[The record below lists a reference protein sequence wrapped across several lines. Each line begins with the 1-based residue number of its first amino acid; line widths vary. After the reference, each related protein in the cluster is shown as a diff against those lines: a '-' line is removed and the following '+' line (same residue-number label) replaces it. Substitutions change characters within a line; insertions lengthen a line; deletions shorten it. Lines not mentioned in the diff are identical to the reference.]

1 MSDTPFD
8 AVIIGSGAGGLTAA
22 ARLSLAGLR
31 PLVLEAQ
38 DRPGGRFSSVKKD
51 GCVFATGAIAI
62 ESPGPWLKV
71 MDDMGVD
78 HGVVQPEVP
87 LFMRMGKMDIRAG
100 SKTWEFLIKNVT
112 KAAAGMA
119 DAMRSGGDPTADD
132 ISLRDWALKYTRN
145 DTILGFIDNV
155 AQQTFIVNA
164 HEISAGTFF
173 RFLRETGAHKSYG
186 FAPRG
191 NLELVEKLI
200 DRLRQR
206 GAQVRLG
213 WKVRSIDMED
223 QQVCAVRAV
232 GPEGLEI
239 RIPTRAVISNAGP
252 VNTARMLAGTSAGA
266 QFARR
271 VERIKWASIT
281 NFGVLS
287 DVELV
292 PKAPGMIGFVGAG
305 PRLHIC
311 GNMSAVCP
319 ELAPPG
325 KYLYHFY
332 SVPSP
337 SLGHTIDPDLE
348 YRLLDEDLRRHFKD
362 YANHARVVHVSY
374 LSGPDAPGMHAG
386 PDLSV
391 TESTPVVNLFEVGD
405 GVKLDGGG
413 TSACAKSAER
423 AVSILLRDVF
433 AVTV

>member
-1 MSDTPFD
+1 MTDTAYD
-8 AVIIGSGAGGLTAA
+8 AIIIGSGAGGLTAA

-31 PLVLEAQ
+31 PLVLEAT
-38 DRPGGRFSSVKKD
+38 DRPGGRFSSVRKE

-78 HGVVQPEVP
+78 HGVRQPEVP
-87 LFMRMGKMDIRAG
+87 LVMRMGKMDIRAG

-132 ISLRDWALKYTRN
+132 ISLRDWALKYTSN
-145 DTILGFIDNV
+145 ETILGFIDNV

-200 DRLRQR
+200 DRLRAR
-206 GAQVRLG
+206 GAEVRLG
-213 WKVRSIDMED
+213 WKVQAIEIDG
-223 QQVCAVRAV
+223 QQVSAVRAT
-232 GPEGLEI
+232 GPEGAEV

-252 VNTARMLAGTSAGA
+252 VNTARMLAGCPLGE

-271 VERIKWASIT
+271 VAGVKWASIT
-281 NFGVLS
+281 NFGVVS

-337 SLGHTIDPDLE
+337 SLGHTIDPELE
-348 YRLLDEDLRRHFKD
+348 YRLLDEDLRRQFKD
-362 YANHARVVHVSY
+362 SEKHARVVPGSY

-391 TESTPVVNLFEVGD
+391 TEATPIPNLFEVGD
-405 GVKLDGGG
+405 GVKMDGGG

-423 AVSILLRDVF
+423 AVAALLRGVF
-433 AVTV
+433 TIAA

>member
-1 MSDTPFD
+1 MPETPYD
-8 AVIIGSGAGGLTAA
+8 AIIIGSGAGGLTAA
-22 ARLSLAGLR
+22 ARLSLAGMR
-31 PLVLEAQ
+31 PLVLEATE
-38 DRPGGRFSSVKKD
+38 RPGGRFSSIKKD
-51 GCVFATGAIAI
+51 GYTMATGAIAI
-62 ESPGPWLKV
+62 ECPGPWLKV
-71 MDDMGVD
+71 MEDLGVD

-87 LFMRMGKMDIRAG
+87 LVMRMGRMDIKAG

-119 DAMRSGGDPTADD
+119 DAMRSGGDPDADD
-132 ISLRDWALKYTRN
+132 ISLRDWTLKYTKN
-145 DTILGFIDNV
+145 ETILGFIDNV

-164 HEISAGTFF
+164 DELKAGTFF

-200 DRLRQR
+200 AKLRER
-206 GAQVRLG
+206 GVEVRMG
-213 WKVRSIDMED
+213 WKASAIEMEGGR
-223 QQVCAVRAV
+223 VCAVRAESTDGTQV
-232 GPEGLEI
+232 

-252 VNTARMLAGTSAGA
+252 VNTARMMAGTPVAA

-271 VERIKWASIT
+271 IEGVRWASIT
-281 NFGVLS
+281 NFGVAS

-305 PRLHIC
+305 SRLHIC
-311 GNMSAVCP
+311 GNMTASCP

-325 KYLYHFY
+325 KHLYHFY

-337 SLGHTIDPDLE
+337 SLGHTMDHDLE

-362 YANHARVVHVSY
+362 YEKHARIIYVNHLY
-374 LSGPDAPGMHAG
+374 GPDTPGMHAG

-391 TESTPVVNLFEVGD
+391 TEDTPVANLFEVGD
-405 GVKLDGGG
+405 GVKMDGGG
-413 TSACAKSAER
+413 TSACAMSAER
-423 AVSILLRDVF
+423 AVAALLGAQ
-433 AVTV
+433 AVAA